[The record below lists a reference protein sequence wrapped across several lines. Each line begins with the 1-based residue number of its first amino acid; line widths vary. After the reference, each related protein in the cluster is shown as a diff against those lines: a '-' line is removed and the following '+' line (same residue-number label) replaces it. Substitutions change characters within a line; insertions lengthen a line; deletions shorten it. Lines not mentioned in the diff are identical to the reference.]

1 MTEAPGSF
9 TFDAFAHEQWV
20 PLPLVGDV
28 DDEVAALVDSMI
40 GHSASPDLV
49 DSTTAWIAGT
59 TRTARREIERL
70 RVEALRPTFAA
81 WALLPEPR
89 MLRPGPVAYLQAGP
103 LPPQATDDD
112 AIASIVDLSA
122 ELFGALEV
130 APLDT
135 ASGPAFLLRRRPIRV
150 IGGVRGVDEQWV
162 VLWPRPDLEVV
173 IALSLYVVDLVA
185 GGRADGPLQE
195 LAAALRWHI
204 T

>member
-9 TFDAFAHEQWV
+9 TFDTLAHEQWV
-20 PLPLVGDV
+20 PLPLLGDV
-28 DDEVAALVDSMI
+28 DDEVAALVNSMI

-59 TRTARREIERL
+59 TRIARRKIERL

-81 WALLPEPR
+81 WVLLPEPR

-103 LPPQATDDD
+103 LSPQATDDD
-112 AIASIVDLSA
+112 AIASVVDLSA
-122 ELFGALEV
+122 ELFGPLEV

-150 IGGVRGVDEQWV
+150 TDGVRGVDEQWV
-162 VLWPRPDLEVV
+162 VLWPRPDLKVV
-173 IALSLYVVDLVA
+173 VTLSLYVVDLVA